1 MSTHIYYLSFPF
13 NEQISIEPLTD
24 FNSRLFI
31 VAEVYEPW
39 GILKLSKLLSTLVS
53 KGCFESPSLS
63 HWQRLGATNIN
74 NISKLC
80 KRRICQETRQ
90 AEVSSR
96 CYYIITRRPKAL
108 WRTLFCFIMI
118 LCQKKKKSCSIRADI
133 HPHI

>member
-1 MSTHIYYLSFPF
+1 MRPMPVHRGALKEHIKNTQHLRCKITLTKTNQKKKHFCFCPSNLKGAKYDKITPKYLGSSKDEMSTHIYYLSFPF

-63 HWQRLGATNIN
+63 H
-74 NISKLC
+74 
-80 KRRICQETRQ
+80 
-90 AEVSSR
+90 
-96 CYYIITRRPKAL
+96 
-108 WRTLFCFIMI
+108 
-118 LCQKKKKSCSIRADI
+118 
-133 HPHI
+133 